1 MSKNCPAGRPPT
13 AEAHSADRAAQINI
27 SALKRQAA
35 GHWREILSTF
45 GGLPLEILDGKN
57 HPCPKCA
64 GTDRFRFTNLEEGGS
79 IYCNQCNQNCGD
91 GIASLQWLTGDTFP
105 DTIKRLAAHLGVN
118 GNGNHSK
125 NVKSK
130 IVVTYDY
137 REEQNELLYQIC
149 RMDPKDFRQRRP
161 KAGGEWNLTVK
172 GVRKVPYRLPE
183 LLAADLAAL
192 VFIPEGEKDADRLV
206 KSGLVATTNAGGAGK
221 WEAAF
226 AEFLVGRNVVVLADN
241 DAAGRNHAKKVARSL
256 VGKAASIKVIELPGL
271 PEKGDVSDWF
281 DAGGTVE
288 RLLRLVEEASEW
300 QDAVAKIQSES
311 ARESFPLT
319 DTGLAERF
327 ALQHGEDARHC
338 FAWAKWLCWDGTRWR
353 TDDSGMVDQ
362 LGKQTVR
369 SIFYEAA
376 DEPNDNRREA
386 IAKFAQ
392 ASESVAR
399 RAAMLTL
406 ARSESP
412 IPITPDVLDKN
423 RLILNCPNGTL
434 DLRTGKL
441 YPHRREDFL
450 TKVCPVAYDPDA
462 ACSMWD
468 ATLARVLNHDDDL
481 IQFVQRF
488 AGYSLT
494 GDVSEQILCIWHGA
508 GANGKSTILN
518 ALMEVLGADYA
529 MKAGADLLLAKRDSD
544 HPTALTD
551 LHGKRLA
558 VCIETD
564 DGRRLAESLVKE
576 LTGGDPIRARRI
588 RENFWQFMP
597 THKIVLAC
605 NHRPVVRGT
614 DHAIWR
620 RLKLVPFNVVIPA
633 DERDKQLS
641 AKLRAELPGILAWA
655 VRGCLDWQRHGLG
668 EPKAIIEA
676 TAAYQDAENVILNF
690 IAENCVTGD
699 ARVKAADLLDAYRV
713 WSGDKSMTA
722 RKLTNFLEE
731 QGVERFHSGGTWY
744 RGIGLQAAE

>member
-1 MSKNCPAGRPPT
+1 MKRPTNPT
-13 AEAHSADRAAQINI
+13 IIAV
-27 SALKRQAA
+27 KP
-35 GHWREILSTF
+35 
-45 GGLPLEILDGKN
+45 LP
-57 HPCPKCA
+57 
-64 GTDRFRFTNLEEGGS
+64 NL
-79 IYCNQCNQNCGD
+79 
-91 GIASLQWLTGDTFP
+91 P
-105 DTIKRLAAHLGVN
+105 
-118 GNGNHSK
+118 
-125 NVKSK
+125 
-130 IVVTYDY
+130 
-137 REEQNELLYQIC
+137 
-149 RMDPKDFRQRRP
+149 
-161 KAGGEWNLTVK
+161 
-172 GVRKVPYRLPE
+172 
-183 LLAADLAAL
+183 
-192 VFIPEGEKDADRLV
+192 
-206 KSGLVATTNAGGAGK
+206 
-221 WEAAF
+221 
-226 AEFLVGRNVVVLADN
+226 
-241 DAAGRNHAKKVARSL
+241 
-256 VGKAASIKVIELPGL
+256 
-271 PEKGDVSDWF
+271 
-281 DAGGTVE
+281 
-288 RLLRLVEEASEW
+288 
-300 QDAVAKIQSES
+300 
-311 ARESFPLT
+311 
-319 DTGLAERF
+319 
-327 ALQHGEDARHC
+327 
-338 FAWAKWLCWDGTRWR
+338 
-353 TDDSGMVDQ
+353 
-362 LGKQTVR
+362 
-369 SIFYEAA
+369 
-376 DEPNDNRREA
+376 
-386 IAKFAQ
+386 Q

-399 RAAMLTL
+399 REAMLTL

-576 LTGGDPIRARRI
+576 LTGGDPIRTRRI

-641 AKLRAELPGILAWA
+641 AKLRRNCPAYWRGRFAGVLIGSGMDWA
-655 VRGCLDWQRHGLG
+655 NQRPSSKRPPHTRM
-668 EPKAIIEA
+668 P
-676 TAAYQDAENVILNF
+676 ENVILNF